1 MWYFLWTNKIFVLTF
16 IRLDFFHVAKLPN
29 LFCMHQIIIRVWYEL
44 VSLWYEVYVGVS
56 VSIFLNNPNIIMSY
70 FNLLLVQ
77 LFDFLP
83 KGECVSKP
91 CLCSCIL
98 RCKVV
103 ATPIQVQ
110 SSSNRELEV
119 YCLCNVIT
127 IVVFPTSYLKLTSSY
142 QRRF

>member
-1 MWYFLWTNKIFVLTF
+1 MYYCYFLSYFNQLKLRLSMWYFLWTNKIFVLTF

-56 VSIFLNNPNIIMSY
+56 VSVSVSVSIFLNNPNIIMSY
-70 FNLLLVQ
+70 FHLLLVQ

-110 SSSNRELEV
+110 SSSNSGPIQIQ
-119 YCLCNVIT
+119 Y
-127 IVVFPTSYLKLTSSY
+127 
-142 QRRF
+142 